1 MNYQVKN
8 AHDSTSFA
16 QQASHWG
23 EFYGMLCCASCYY
36 LDGSMTW
43 DGVRAELARVIKSG
57 GLLVANFPDEEN
69 FILANSIRQPDGS
82 LLITSDPY
90 CLRNGSR
97 FMAAN
102 NAEEIAA
109 LLSPQFRVM
118 SIGHQ
123 DDNYYGIRVSGYL
136 VVAQRL

>member
-1 MNYQVKN
+1 M
-8 AHDSTSFA
+8 AGA
-16 QQASHWG
+16 L
-23 EFYGMLCCASCYY
+23 YGWAECQPALPGSLLRLHAVLCQ
-36 LDGSMTW
+36 LLLPRWFDDLG
-43 DGVRAELARVIKSG
+43 GVRAELARVVKSG

-90 CLRNGSR
+90 GLRNGSR

-123 DDNYYGIRVSGYL
+123 NDDFYGIRVSGYL